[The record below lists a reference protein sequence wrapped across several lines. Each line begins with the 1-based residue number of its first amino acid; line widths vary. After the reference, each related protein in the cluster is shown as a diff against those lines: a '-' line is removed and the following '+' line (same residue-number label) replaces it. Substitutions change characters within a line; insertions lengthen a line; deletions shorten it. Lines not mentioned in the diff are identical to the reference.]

1 MKRTM
6 QTTVEIFKTDVT
18 DATTADSCILV
29 LSRHFPNI
37 RINFD
42 LEDCDRILRV
52 EAYDINIR
60 KIIDLLEAMQVNC
73 SLYTD

>member
-1 MKRTM
+1 MMRTAR
-6 QTTVEIFKTDVT
+6 TTVEIFKTDVT

-29 LSRHFPNI
+29 LSHHFPNTH
-37 RINFD
+37 INFD

-52 EAYDINIR
+52 EGYHINIR
-60 KIIDLLEAMQVNC
+60 KIIDLLAAMEVCC